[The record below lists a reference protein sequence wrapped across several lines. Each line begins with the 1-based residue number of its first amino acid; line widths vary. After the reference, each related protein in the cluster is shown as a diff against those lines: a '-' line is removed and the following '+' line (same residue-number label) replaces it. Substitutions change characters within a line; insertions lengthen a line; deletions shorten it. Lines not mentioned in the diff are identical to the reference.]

1 MKTQTWD
8 TSGYQDRQD
17 HIRSIVIQPALETV
31 ENIYPDR
38 DYVVTLQSSE
48 FSSVCPK
55 TGLPDFA
62 ELSIRY
68 IPDQALVEEKSLKLY
83 LTAYR
88 SLGIFQEHATN
99 KILDDFVQAVQPR
112 WVEISAQW
120 NPRGGIG
127 VLVEAE
133 WSRPAE
139 NEI

>member
-1 MKTQTWD
+1 MKTQSWD
-8 TSGYQDRQD
+8 TSGYHDRQD
-17 HIRSIVIQPALETV
+17 HIRDIKIEPALDTV
-31 ENIYPDR
+31 ENMYADR
-38 DYVVTLQSSE
+38 DYVVELHTTE

-68 IPDQALVEEKSLKLY
+68 IPDQVLVEEKSLKLY
-83 LTAYR
+83 LTGYR

-99 KILDDFVQAVQPR
+99 KILDDFVAAINPR
-112 WVEISAQW
+112 WVEISANW

-133 WSRPAE
+133 WSRPAD